1 VLLRANEAKVNK
13 VHSAHKPHEKT
24 NDNQEVE
31 AKEMVEEH
39 PDPSPEEETGEQVGD
54 DGKHR
59 TFVFRGDDPPPLRES
74 SRRESTWGSAFEE
87 RR

>member
-1 VLLRANEAKVNK
+1 MLLRANEAKVNK

-39 PDPSPEEETGEQVGD
+39 PDPSPEEEP
-54 DGKHR
+54 R
-59 TFVFRGDDPPPLRES
+59 
-74 SRRESTWGSAFEE
+74 
-87 RR
+87 